1 MHCRDYAHNDALD
14 RYSEAGIDDEETEE
28 LSAAARR
35 AAERKMAQRDRAERG
50 GRKGARAAQ
59 RSHAPAFLDSDN
71 DMDDEDGD
79 ELGIA
84 NMKKRTRK
92 QYDERRDADDL
103 DGVDNV
109 SSRAIPAIWLFIR
122 VHIQEI
128 PLEQL
133 SDIKAKSIVEWIAHD
148 RVRRSIV
155 RHFRQFLMS
164 YVDERGDSVY
174 GNRIHQ

>member
-1 MHCRDYAHNDALD
+1 
-14 RYSEAGIDDEETEE
+14 
-28 LSAAARR
+28 
-35 AAERKMAQRDRAERG
+35 MAQRDRAERG

-84 NMKKRTRK
+84 NMKRRTRK

-109 SSRAIPAIWLFIR
+109 SSRVSLLLSGCLFVFIFR
-122 VHIQEI
+122 
-128 PLEQL
+128 
-133 SDIKAKSIVEWIAHD
+133 KSPWSNLATS
-148 RVRRSIV
+148 RRNRLWNGLPMTAFDVPSCGI
-155 RHFRQFLMS
+155 
-164 YVDERGDSVY
+164 SVTF
-174 GNRIHQ
+174 